1 VSRPAPPTGGHPGS
15 LTRGLL
21 FHLGLV
27 VTVLIWTMVSL
38 PSFGLPLRWRYWW
51 ITRWCSIVAW
61 MVRVIGGIRIEV
73 NGLENRP
80 TKPAVVLAKHQ
91 SAWETL
97 NLLPW
102 FYPQSWVLKRE
113 LLRIPL
119 FGWGLARLDP
129 IAIDRAAGREALRQ
143 VIDQGRQ
150 KLARGRW
157 VVVFPE
163 GTRVPPGERG
173 RYQQGGALLACRA
186 GAQVVPVA
194 HNAGEH
200 WPRRGLRM
208 IPGVIRVEIGAP
220 IETTGRTPAEVNGLA
235 EAWIESRM
243 AEISG
248 GQAAGG
254 PSH

>member
-1 VSRPAPPTGGHPGS
+1 MSVRAGQAGEHTGS

-21 FHLGLV
+21 FHLGIV
-27 VTVLIWTMVSL
+27 VTVVVWTVVSL

-61 MVRVIGGIRIEV
+61 MVRVIGGIHIEI

-80 TKPAVVLAKHQ
+80 DRPAVVLAKHQ

-129 IAIDRAAGREALRQ
+129 IAIDRAGGRAALRQ

-163 GTRVPPGERG
+163 GTRVAPGDRG

-186 GAQVVPVA
+186 GVAVVPVA

-208 IPGVIRVEIGAP
+208 NPGVIQVDIGEP
-220 IETTGRTPAEVNGLA
+220 IETAGRTPAEVNALA

-243 AEISG
+243 PIISG
-248 GQAAGG
+248 RKNPVR
-254 PSH
+254 PSR